1 MHLYH
6 IPGSCC
12 SLHDRCTFCHQVKE
26 VKIKIRQSTRK
37 TFDSGF
43 VVLSLS
49 FEVGV
54 KSPFLVSTLCT
65 YSVTMKN
72 IVDQV

>member
-1 MHLYH
+1 MYLYH
-6 IPGSCC
+6 LPGSCS
-12 SLHDRCTFCHQVKE
+12 SLHDRCTFRYQIKE
-26 VKIKIRQSTRK
+26 VKNKIRQSTRK

-43 VVLSLS
+43 VVLLLS